1 LAKYDRQLIVAF
13 LDDDGQAS
21 TLEQAESLNQ
31 KQRAE
36 PLDTEIVTVRSGA
49 GVEDL
54 QSALDRLSADSR
66 LYLVGSGVWRQ
77 RTLSGW
83 LPEEVADLL
92 GQQKMP
98 AVKVISIVADSLG
111 RDAIDGHMDSFAARF
126 HRRLKEVWQIRTVV
140 QARVMKV
147 TVISDELARGR
158 KVTAFEEE
166 TPGETLSHEH
176 HRPHSKVKL
185 VWDGETQ
192 QAEWAH

>member
-1 LAKYDRQLIVAF
+1 MAKYDRQLIVAF
-13 LDDDGQAS
+13 LEGDRHDS

-49 GVEDL
+49 GVEDV
-54 QSALDRLSADSR
+54 QSALNRLSAESR
-66 LYLVGSGVWRQ
+66 LYLVGSGDWRQ

-92 GQQKMP
+92 GQQRMP

-111 RDAIDGHMDSFAARF
+111 RSADDGHMDSFAASF

-140 QARVMKV
+140 HARLLKV

-158 KVTAFEEE
+158 KMTSFEEE

>member
-77 RTLSGW
+77 RTLSG
-83 LPEEVADLL
+83 
-92 GQQKMP
+92 
-98 AVKVISIVADSLG
+98 
-111 RDAIDGHMDSFAARF
+111 
-126 HRRLKEVWQIRTVV
+126 
-140 QARVMKV
+140 
-147 TVISDELARGR
+147 
-158 KVTAFEEE
+158 
-166 TPGETLSHEH
+166 
-176 HRPHSKVKL
+176 
-185 VWDGETQ
+185 
-192 QAEWAH
+192 

>member
-1 LAKYDRQLIVAF
+1 MAKYDRQLIVAF
-13 LDDDGQAS
+13 LEGDGQAS
-21 TLEQAESLNQ
+21 TLDQAESLNQ

-54 QSALDRLSADSR
+54 QAALARLSTHSR
-66 LYLVGSGVWRQ
+66 LYLVGSGDWRQ

-83 LPEEVADLL
+83 LPEDVADLL
-92 GQQKMP
+92 GQQRMP

-111 RDAIDGHMDSFAARF
+111 RGADDDLMDSFAALF
-126 HRRLKEVWQIRTVV
+126 HRRLKEAWQIRTVV
-140 QARVMKV
+140 RARVLKV

-166 TPGETLSHEH
+166 SPGEALSHEH

-185 VWDGETQ
+185 DWDGETQ
-192 QAEWAH
+192 RAEWAY